1 MYEKMGFIVY
11 LWNTDDKIDLKV
23 EASDLFYFLLN
34 FGITL
39 ILGVN
44 VSRSA
49 QIIHEAV
56 KRIAVPYMLM
66 VAGTD
71 ANITFKS

>member
-1 MYEKMGFIVY
+1 MFEKMGYIVY

>member
-1 MYEKMGFIVY
+1 MYQKIGFEVY
-11 LWNTDDKIDLKV
+11 LWNTDDKIDIKV
-23 EASDLFYFLLN
+23 EASDLFRFLLN
-34 FGITL
+34 FGINL

-49 QIIHEAV
+49 QIIHEAIM
-56 KRIAVPYMLM
+56 KIAVPYILM

-71 ANITFKS
+71 ANITFKT

>member
-1 MYEKMGFIVY
+1 MGFIVY